1 VRTPRGALRLA
12 VLALA
17 LAGVLGASA
26 VATAATDATGGMTAG
41 ATTTTTST
49 STESEATHVSSPD
62 TATVITVAA
71 DGSGDFTTVQEA
83 VDAASPG
90 STVEIGPGVYREP
103 VVVAVSDL
111 TLAGATGDPRDV
123 VITYDRAAGLPKPG
137 GGTWG
142 TSGSASVVISGDGVR
157 TRDLTFENSFLREEH
172 PEVTSTQAVAVRT
185 TGDRLVFDNVR
196 FLGHQDTLYAN
207 SPDTSTVARQY
218 YRNCYV
224 EGDVDFVF
232 GRGTAVFHG
241 CEFHSLDRGS
251 DTDNGYVTAPST
263 PPEQEFG
270 FLFTESC
277 FTSSAP
283 AASVYLG
290 RPWVPSSDPDAR
302 PRALI
307 RDSWM
312 GRHFKEQGWIA
323 MSSGHDWREFQLRE
337 FANDGPGA
345 LVTPGRP
352 QMSGAEAAGHTAQA
366 YLAGDDGWNPVREP
380 GRPVCTARGR

>member
-1 VRTPRGALRLA
+1 MRTPPTTVPRRAALP
-12 VLALA
+12 LA
-17 LAGVLGASA
+17 LAGVLGAFA
-26 VATAATDATGGMTAG
+26 FTGTTAN
-41 ATTTTTST
+41 TTI
-49 STESEATHVSSPD
+49 EATPVSE
-62 TATVITVAA
+62 TTTVITVAA
-71 DGSGDFTTVQEA
+71 DGSGDYTSVQDA
-83 VDAASPG
+83 VDAAPSD
-90 STVEIGPGVYREP
+90 SAERVTLRIGAGVYDEP
-103 VVVAVSDL
+103 VVIPSSKPNL
-111 TLAGATGDPRDV
+111 TLVGATGDPRDV
-123 VITYDRAAGLPKPG
+123 VITHDRAAGLPKPG

-142 TSGSASVVISGDGVR
+142 TSGSASVVISGDDVH

-207 SPDTSTVARQY
+207 SPNTQTTSRQY

-241 CEFHSLDRGS
+241 CEIRSLDRGS
-251 DTDNGYVTAPST
+251 GTDNGYVTAPST

-277 FTSSAP
+277 FTSDAP
-283 AASVYLG
+283 PESVYLG

-302 PRALI
+302 PQALI

-312 GRHFKEQGWIA
+312 GRHFKEQGWIE
-323 MSSGHDWREFQLRE
+323 MSSGHDWRRFQLRE
-337 FANDGPGA
+337 FANSGPGA
-345 LVTPGRP
+345 LTTPDRP
-352 QMSGAEAAGHTAQA
+352 QMSAEEAAGHTAEA
-366 YLAGDDGWNPVREP
+366 YLAGADGWNPVREP
-380 GRPVCTARGR
+380 ARPVCTARGR